1 MNVISSTNMPYWSR
15 RYIWWPTWFA
25 IATAIGVLNGAHMSL
40 NSVARGYPAAITP
53 RMIEELTGAWTFIF
67 LLPLIVWAARR
78 IRSLDRPFPW
88 TWAHAGVFVCF
99 SVSHTSLMWGSRQL
113 LFALLGLGHYDYGEM
128 PWRYLMEAPLG
139 LILYGLAVF
148 ITWLLD
154 QFRAGRQR
162 ELDAARLESALAEA
176 RLEALRLQLNPHFLF
191 NALNAVSAT
200 LYEQPRAADEMLA
213 RIGELL
219 RATLSTNTQEH
230 ALADELRLLDL
241 YLAIQRSRFGDHL
254 QVDVDVPDDLKHVR
268 VPFLVLQPLVENAM
282 EHAGDDH
289 ARRVEIR
296 ASADGARLDLH
307 VRDHGLG
314 IEAASTPGL
323 GIGLGNIQSRLRHLY
338 GEAAGMRL
346 ESHADGG
353 AVVSLWLP
361 LKGEPL

>member
-1 MNVISSTNMPYWSR
+1 MAMPSR
-15 RYIWWPTWFA
+15 SNRYYWWPVWFA
-25 IATAIGVLNGAHMSL
+25 IATAVGLLNGAHMAL
-40 NSVARGYPAAITP
+40 NSVARGYAAAATP
-53 RMIEELTGAWTFIF
+53 RVVEELTGAWTFVV
-67 LLPLIVWAARR
+67 LLPLIAYAARR
-78 IRSLDRPFPW
+78 IRALPHPFPW
-88 TWAHAGVFVCF
+88 AWAHAGVFICF
-99 SVSHTSLMWGSRQL
+99 SLTHTSLMWGSREL
-113 LFALLGLGHYDYGEM
+113 IFALLGLGHYDYGDM

-139 LILYGLAVF
+139 LVLYGLVVF

-154 QFRAGRQR
+154 QFQAGRQR
-162 ELDAARLESALAEA
+162 ELDAVRLESALAEA

-230 ALADELRLLDL
+230 TLADELRLLDL

-254 QVDVDVPDDLKHVR
+254 RVDVDVPEDLKRAR

-289 ARRVEIR
+289 ARRVEIS
-296 ASADGARLDLH
+296 ASANEERLELR
-307 VRDHGLG
+307 VRDHGAG
-314 IEAASTPGL
+314 IDAASTPGL

-338 GEAAGMRL
+338 GEVAGMHL

-353 AVVSLWLP
+353 AVVNLWLP